1 MKDILTIIIRL
12 TVSCILAATVM
23 GSAFIV
29 TNKAKKH
36 NEHVNEQKVRYTL
49 LGYSADKP
57 IPDSMA
63 LHEVYRYIVSDKQ
76 SQSIGYLLSGKEGFI
91 FLTLD
96 LSGKVIDN
104 KSVEVDEAKILE
116 KEERDKVVKGI
127 VGPGKEAIFA
137 DQTIIVTN
145 DGKRIAYLLDGK
157 FTGFKTFIGVMLAT
171 DPQFTL
177 LGLEILE
184 HEEDPGLGAEIEQ
197 DYFRNQ
203 FKGKTFEQLK
213 DLDVVKEPLPDEY
226 FQALE
231 GNVAAEDAAK
241 ILKQYGDKDIY
252 ALTGATISSRSVN
265 NGVKSIVKKFAYR
278 LNILDT
284 ALAEQKIEV
293 AF

>member
-12 TVSCILAATVM
+12 TISCILAATVM

-76 SQSIGYLLSGKEGFI
+76 SQYIGYLLSGKEGFI

-104 KSVEVDEAKILE
+104 ASVEADEAKVLE
-116 KEERDKVVKGI
+116 KEERDKLVKGI
-127 VGPGKEAIFA
+127 VGPGKEAKFA

-203 FKGKTFEQLK
+203 FKGKTFQQLK

>member
-1 MKDILTIIIRL
+1 LTI
-12 TVSCILAATVM
+12 SCILAATVM
-23 GSAFIV
+23 GAAFIV

-36 NEHVNEQKVRYTL
+36 NEHVNEQKVRYAL

-63 LHEVYRYIVSDKQ
+63 LHEVYRYIVTDKQ

-104 KSVEVDEAKILE
+104 KSVEIDEAKVLE

-127 VGPGKEAIFA
+127 VGPGKDAKFA

-171 DPQFTL
+171 DPQLTL

-226 FQALE
+226 LKALE
-231 GNVAAEDAAK
+231 GNIAAEDAAK

>member
-1 MKDILTIIIRL
+1 MKDIFTIIIRL
-12 TVSCILAATVM
+12 TISCILAATVM

-36 NEHVNEQKVRYTL
+36 NEHVNEQKVRYAL

-76 SQSIGYLLSGKEGFI
+76 SQYIGYLLSGKEGFI

-104 KSVEVDEAKILE
+104 KSVEVDEAKVLE

-127 VGPGKEAIFA
+127 VGPGKDAKFA

-145 DGKRIAYLLDGK
+145 NGERIAYLLDGK

-231 GNVAAEDAAK
+231 GNIAAADAAK
-241 ILKQYGDKDIY
+241 ILKKYGDKDIY